1 MVKGAFAVKL
11 AASGAAI
18 GAAILAG
25 TAQAGFVTTPATL
38 TQPGPGCS
46 QAASSQVCGNL
57 FAAGASL
64 VPGGAATS
72 RTVTLTYSGSAASG
86 AAGLYLQGFQTRTA
100 ASAPTCTAIDPAA
113 KLDLTVAENGRTLY
127 EGTLS
132 DFAAIH
138 SDPAGRL
145 VLAGAT
151 GRDDHFNPGDRVAV
165 TLSIAL
171 DRSAGNAYMGCASTT
186 DFVWFAEL

>member
-1 MVKGAFAVKL
+1 MVHGAVAVKL

-25 TAQAGFVTTPATL
+25 TAHAGFVSTPPTL
-38 TQPGPGCS
+38 TESGPGCT
-46 QAASSQVCGNL
+46 QTASSQVCANL
-57 FAAGASL
+57 FGAGAPL
-64 VPGGAATS
+64 VPGAPGSS
-72 RTVTLTYSGSAASG
+72 RTVTLSYAGSGPSG

-100 ASAPTCTAIDPAA
+100 ASALTCTESDPAA
-113 KLDLTVAENGRTLY
+113 KLDLTVSEGGRTLY
-127 EGTLS
+127 QGSLS

-151 GRDDHFNPGDRVAV
+151 GRDDQFNPGDQVAV
-165 TLSIAL
+165 TVTVAL
-171 DRSAGNAYMGCASTT
+171 DRGAGNADMGCVSTT
-186 DFVWFAEL
+186 DFVWFAEA